1 MAKGVSAKNYQASEA
16 EKANAEVGMSE
27 YQRFKQAYAP
37 VLKNQMVRTQTDDAS
52 KVARRTANADAMQ
65 ATTKDLS
72 LGKVEN
78 PNYPGAVADVVT
90 GQLGVA
96 NKAARQYQNE
106 QGANVL
112 ARARQQVGTAQEGM
126 SMLSRLG
133 TSEALTR
140 ARAKEE
146 VAQAKI
152 NAATQIGS
160 TLVSTGMENLSQKD
174 INGKSSFW
182 APGILDEKAT
192 SPDGKPVYKTAASW
206 EDRLSAGLGR
216 SF

>member
-1 MAKGVSAKNYQASEA
+1 MAKGVSAKNYQPSEA
-16 EKANAEVGMSE
+16 EKANAEVGMSQ
-27 YQRFKQAYAP
+27 YQRFKNTYAP
-37 VLKNQMVRTQTDDAS
+37 LLRKQMERTQTDDAS

-78 PNYPGAVADVVT
+78 PNYPGAVDDVLI

-106 QGANVL
+106 QGADVL
-112 ARARQQVGTAQEGM
+112 SRARQQVGTAQEGM

-182 APGILDEKAT
+182 SPGNLDEKAF
-192 SPDGKPVYKTAASW
+192 SPTGAPVYKTARTW
-206 EDRLSAGLGR
+206 DERLQAGLGR